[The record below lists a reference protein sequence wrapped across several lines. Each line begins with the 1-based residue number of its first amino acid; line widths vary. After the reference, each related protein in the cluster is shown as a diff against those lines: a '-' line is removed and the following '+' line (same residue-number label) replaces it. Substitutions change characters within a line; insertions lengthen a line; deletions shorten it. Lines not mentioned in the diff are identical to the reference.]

1 VKGLAV
7 IQYRTFRNFDPP
19 ALVQLWNQC
28 FSNRGATILRGTM
41 LIEFFLFA
49 KPYFDPQGLHLAF
62 DGTQPIGFALAGFGP
77 NADGSRLDPS
87 TGVLCALGVIPDRR
101 RQGVGTELLRQ
112 AEEYLRQRGAASL
125 VAGPMSP
132 RNPFTFGIYG
142 GSDSPGFLD
151 SDPLARPFLEK
162 HGYRVQGTMVVMHR
176 PATQKLTLADG
187 RFAAHRQQYDIH
199 NRYLPATNWWQEC
212 VLGPIDAVEYLLVDR
227 TTGKAVA
234 RAVLW
239 EMETFRPRWDDHA
252 VGVLGL
258 EVAPELRRQGLGK
271 FLLSKI
277 LLHLQEQYFT
287 LIEWQVPESN
297 ILGLEMARQF
307 GFQPVDAGRHYVRS
321 G

>member
-1 VKGLAV
+1 V

-49 KPYFDPQGLHLAF
+49 KPYFDPQGVHVAF
-62 DGTQPIGFALAGFGP
+62 DGTQPVGFALAGFGP
-77 NADGSRLDPS
+77 SADGSRLDTG
-87 TGVLCALGVIPDRR
+87 TGVLCALGVVPDHR
-101 RQGVGTELLRQ
+101 RQGIGTELLRR
-112 AEEYLRQRGAASL
+112 AEEGLRQRGASRL

-132 RNPFTFGIYG
+132 GNPFTFGIYG

-151 SDPLARPFLEK
+151 SDPLARPFFEK
-162 HGYRVQGTMVVMHR
+162 HGYGVQETAVVLHR
-176 PATQKLTLADG
+176 PILPKLTLADG
-187 RFAAHRQQYDIH
+187 RFAAHRQHYDVH
-199 NRYLPATNWWQEC
+199 NRYLPANNWWQEC
-212 VLGPIDAVEYLLVDR
+212 VLGPIDAIEYLLMDR
-227 TTGKAVA
+227 AAGKAVA

-239 EMETFRPRWDDHA
+239 EMVSFQPRWDDHA

-271 FLLSKI
+271 FLLAKI
-277 LLHLQEQYFT
+277 LLHLQEQCFT
-287 LIEWQVPESN
+287 LMEWQ
-297 ILGLEMARQF
+297 ILEGNTAGLEMARQF
-307 GFQPVDAGRHYVRS
+307 GFQPVDAGRRFVRS